1 MDALSLHS
9 TILAGYEDY
18 IRSFIDIHDED
29 IRTEVEKALN
39 TGKLWPQ
46 PLIQFNPS
54 FEKHGSVEALVADGT
69 LDSEVGRVFSGFSLY
84 SHQIEAMRLGSKPR
98 SFVVTSGTGSG
109 KSLTYLGS
117 IFNHLFRSGTG
128 EGVRAILVYPMNALI
143 NSQVEELKKLAA
155 GYEAVAGKEFPIRY
169 GAYTGQTS
177 SDARKALLDNPPDIL
192 LTNYMM
198 LELLLTRHG
207 EVKIRDSIYASLK
220 FLVFDELHTYRGRQ
234 GADVGMLI
242 RRIRGCCESKIT
254 MIGTSATMVS
264 GGSVQDQRE
273 AVAEVAGEIF
283 GEPFES
289 DQVVVETLARSLP
302 GSNTLPSAQKLAAAI
317 ETPIPETSSVED
329 LAAHP
334 TALWLEGRIA
344 LDVDA
349 SQENRLKR
357 GNPRELAELAS
368 ALAEDSG
375 IDDALCISHLRAL
388 LLWISDIN
396 LKLVESG
403 ERYTL
408 LPFRL
413 HQFFA
418 QTGSVYATLGE
429 AKPGGRFI
437 TLEPGVHH
445 SDPSGERF
453 IFPHV
458 FSRASGM
465 TYICVFH
472 DTKSGKLLPR
482 DFTNQEP
489 QTDQVAGYIIP
500 GGLEIWNPDEDLEN
514 LPPAWIQNLDAK
526 KVKKDYVDRM
536 PQEVSYDAE
545 GRIDFDWATYPLKGW
560 FMRSAPKGL
569 LFDPTAGLFF
579 DGNTNERTKLTT
591 LGNEGRSTST
601 TITSFLVLREM
612 AARGFHVKDQKL
624 LSFTDNRQDAA
635 LQAGHFNDF
644 IRVVRVRAAIARA
657 LASAPGH
664 TLNYKQIGEAVFK
677 ELQLDFA
684 SFARSG
690 DPHPFPAV
698 RAQYEEVFS
707 RYLTYQ
713 AIHDLRRGWRVILPN
728 LEKCALLTIDYE
740 HLADNAAHEP
750 GWAGVPYLCNLNPAK
765 RIAFLR
771 NVLDYFRLEYA
782 IHSQTLLE
790 SSPLIEAEKDFKEK
804 LRSPWTFEGSE
815 VFRPAFLRTCK
826 LHRRENRSGSLG
838 HASAFGKYVKHFIK
852 EEFSGE
858 VLDRKG
864 YDEFLTAL
872 LDALCKADYL
882 HTRKA
887 RSESNEEVPVY
898 QLKLDHILWRAGDRQ
913 IARRDEVKLR
923 SYRNYSEKPN
933 HFFQSL
939 YLTDFSTLKNLRG
952 ADHTG
957 QLKNEQRIER
967 EEEFRAEWKQPD
979 GNPDVPKIKADSIS
993 ALFCSPTME
1002 LGIDISSLSI
1012 VHMRNAPPNPANYAQ
1027 RSGRAGRSGQA
1038 ALVFTYCSSYSP
1050 HDRHYFRNREKLVSG
1065 SVEPPRF
1072 DLANRELVES
1082 HLNAFVLSDVGL
1094 PQLHDS
1100 VTDIIEIEHPQLLLR
1115 PDVRLR
1121 LTLDAPTR
1129 NRIANAFRSLL
1140 GPLLPELESQRWFTP
1155 DWLDKQL
1162 AAVPDLLDASLNRW
1176 RILYR
1181 EARASLTRA
1190 SLSIESGLLVF
1201 GSDEY
1206 RQQKRLQDQASL
1218 QLKLLKNEN
1227 TGRSTE
1233 MTEFYVFRYLASE
1246 GFLPGYNFTRLPVR
1260 VFVTEGDGGDY
1271 ISRPRLIALREFG
1284 PGNIIYHNGAKFR
1297 VNQVIQPEI
1306 PTQLRQVRVCKTSG
1320 YWLSD
1325 AEGTLNCCPFTG
1337 VDLTESKNREDFID
1351 VLPLT
1356 ECRAEHADYIT
1367 CEEEERRRLGFEI
1380 DTYFSVPDGDMSRV
1394 HRAAVRSGGDD
1405 LLNLAFIPAARLV
1418 QLNRRDHGRK
1428 DEGFPLGMETGF
1440 WKSNNQDSSTP
1451 AKEEIRSV
1459 LIQTHSTADALY
1471 IEPVIS
1477 LGLKREGVLS
1487 LMYALKRAIENIY
1500 QIESS
1505 ELGAQPMGG
1514 SDVPNLFLYE
1524 ASEGSLGVLSE
1535 LVHDKDA
1542 FHRVVAEAI
1551 RLCRFDDATQTERAS
1566 YDDLLSYYNQPHHLI
1581 LDRFLIKDALHKMAN
1596 CTIEVRTSTSD
1607 LSYDEQFARLMKD
1620 KDPTSST
1627 EETFLTFLF
1636 KEGRRLPDEAQK
1648 SVPGLYICP
1657 DFFYAPDTWVFCDGS
1672 PHDEVK
1678 LQEEDKTKRDAILKR
1693 GDEVIVFHYKDDLPS
1708 LVAKYPDI
1716 FRKVR

>member
-18 IRSFIDIHDED
+18 IRSFIDIHDDD
-29 IRTEVEKALN
+29 IRAKVEEALN

-54 FEKHGSVEALVADGT
+54 FERHGAAQALVDDGT
-69 LDSEVGRVFSGFSLY
+69 LHEEVGRVFSGFSLY
-84 SHQIEAMRLGSKPR
+84 SHQVEAMRLGAVPR

-117 IFNHLFRSGTG
+117 IFNHLFRSGAG
-128 EGVRAILVYPMNALI
+128 KGVQAILVYPMNALI
-143 NSQVEELKKLAA
+143 NSQVEELRKLAA
-155 GYEAVAGKEFPIRY
+155 GYEAASGKKFPIRF

-177 SDARKALLDNPPDIL
+177 RDQRQALLDNPPDIL

-207 EVKIRDSIYASLK
+207 EVRIRDSIYDSLK

-242 RRIRGCCESKIT
+242 RRIRGCCGSPIT

-264 GGSVQDQRE
+264 GGSLEDQRK
-273 AVAEVAGEIF
+273 AVAKVAGEIF
-283 GEPFES
+283 GEPLAA
-289 DQVVVETLARSLP
+289 DQVVIETLTRSLP
-302 GSNTLPSAQKLAAAI
+302 GSENLPARDVLAATI
-317 ETPIPETSSVED
+317 QKPVPTSSPVEE
-329 LAAHP
+329 LAAYP
-334 TALWLEGRIA
+334 TALWLEGQIA
-344 LDVDA
+344 LEVDA
-349 SQENRLKR
+349 SHGGRLKR
-357 GNPRELAELAS
+357 GIPLEMKGIATR
-368 ALAEDSG
+368 LAEDSYLEWS
-375 IDDALCISHLRAL
+375 LCKSHLEDL
-388 LLWISDIN
+388 LRWISEIN

-403 ERYTL
+403 QRYTL

-429 AKPGGRFI
+429 RNARFI

-445 SDPSGERF
+445 SDASGERF

-472 DTKSGKLLPR
+472 HTPSGKLLPR

-489 QTDQVAGYIIP
+489 QTSDHVAGYIIP

-526 KVKKDYVDRM
+526 KVKKEYEDRM
-536 PQEVSYDAE
+536 PRPVSYDAE
-545 GRIDFDWATYPLKGW
+545 GRVDFDWGTYPFKGW
-560 FMRSAPKGL
+560 FMKSAPKGL

-612 AARGFHVKDQKL
+612 AARRFPLQDQKL

-657 LASAPGH
+657 VAAAPGH
-664 TLNYKQIGEAVFK
+664 TLNYKQIGEAVFR
-677 ELQLDFA
+677 ELRLDFA
-684 SFARSG
+684 SFARST
-690 DPHPFPAV
+690 DPNPFPTV
-698 RAQYEEVFS
+698 RAQYEEAFS

-740 HLADNAAHEP
+740 HLEENAAHEP
-750 GWAGVPYLCNLNPAK
+750 GWAEVPFIRDLELGQRK
-765 RIAFLR
+765 EFLR

-782 IHSQTLLE
+782 LHSQTLLE
-790 SSPLIEAEKDFKEK
+790 GSPLIEAAKDFNEK
-804 LRSPWTFEGSE
+804 LRSPWTFEGPE

-838 HASAFGKYVKHFIK
+838 LSSAFGKYVKQFIRAT
-852 EEFSGE
+852 SDT
-858 VLDRKG
+858 VLDRKK
-864 YDEFLTAL
+864 YDEFLPAL

-882 HTRKA
+882 HARKA
-887 RSESNEEVPVY
+887 RSETNEEVPVY
-898 QLKLDHILWRAGDRQ
+898 QLKLDHILWRAGDQ
-913 IARRDEVKLR
+913 KTVRRDEVKLR
-923 SYRNYSEKPN
+923 SYRTYNEKPN

-939 YLTDFSTLKNLRG
+939 YLTDFSSLKNLRG

-957 QLKNEQRIER
+957 QLKNEQRVER
-967 EEEFRAEWKQPD
+967 EEEFRAEWKKPD
-979 GNPDVPKIKADSIS
+979 GSPDLAKVKADSIS

-1038 ALVFTYCSSYSP
+1038 ALVFTYCSTYSP
-1050 HDRHYFRNREKLVSG
+1050 HDRHYFHDRDKLVAG

-1082 HLNAFVLSDVGL
+1082 HLNAFALSDVGL
-1094 PQLHDS
+1094 PQLYDS
-1100 VTDIIEIEHPQLLLR
+1100 VADILELDHPELKLR

-1121 LTLDAPTR
+1121 LTLDAATKQR
-1129 NRIANAFRSLL
+1129 VVASFRVLL
-1140 GPLLPELESQRWFTP
+1140 GPLLPELESQRWFSP
-1155 DWLDKQL
+1155 GWLEKQL
-1162 AAVPDLLDASLNRW
+1162 AALPDLLDASLHRW
-1176 RILYR
+1176 RLLYR
-1181 EARASLTRA
+1181 EARASLTKA
-1190 SLSIESGLLVF
+1190 SLAIESGLLVF

-1227 TGRSTE
+1227 TGGSAE

-1306 PTQLRQVRVCKTSG
+1306 PTQLRQVRVCKSSG

-1337 VDLTESKNREDFID
+1337 VDLTESKNREDFAD

-1356 ECRAEHADYIT
+1356 ECRAEQRDYIT

-1394 HRAAVRSGGDD
+1394 HRAVVRSGEDE

-1418 QLNRRDHGRK
+1418 QLNRRDRGRK

-1440 WKSNNQDSSTP
+1440 WKSNHQDPTTP
-1451 AKEEIRSV
+1451 PKEEIRSV
-1459 LIQTHSTADALY
+1459 LIQTHTSADALY

-1487 LMYALKRAIENIY
+1487 LMYALKRAIENTF

-1505 ELGAQPMGG
+1505 ELGAEPMGG

-1551 RLCRFDDATQTERAS
+1551 RLCHFDDPTRTERAT

-1581 LDRFLIKDALHKMAN
+1581 LDRFLIQDALRKMAN
-1596 CTIEVRTSTSD
+1596 CSIEVLTSPGD
-1607 LSYDEQFARLMKD
+1607 ASYDDQFARLMKD
-1620 KDPTSST
+1620 KDPNSST
-1627 EETFLTFLF
+1627 EETFLKFLF

-1648 SVPGLYICP
+1648 SVPGLYIRP
-1657 DFFYAPDTWVFCDGS
+1657 DFYYAPETWVFCDGS
-1672 PHDEVK
+1672 PHDDEK
-1678 LQEEDKTKRDAILKR
+1678 LQEEDTAKRDAILQR
-1693 GDEVIVFHYKDDLPS
+1693 GDEVIVFHYKDDLAS